1 MLLRFDYMF
10 EILDDVLH
18 PINVNLNQIAQS
30 YIEKMSSK
38 SIKNANKVT
47 LCNTCAN
54 KNVIKIQKE
63 KSKRSNDANA
73 DKT

>member
-1 MLLRFDYMF
+1 MF
-10 EILDDVLH
+10 LH

-47 LCNTCAN
+47 LCNTCAKKCN
-54 KNVIKIQKE
+54 KMQKE
-63 KSKRSNDANA
+63 KSK
-73 DKT
+73 

>member
-1 MLLRFDYMF
+1 MF
-10 EILDDVLH
+10 LH

-54 KNVIKIQKE
+54 KNVIKCK
-63 KSKRSNDANA
+63 KRKAND
-73 DKT
+73 KIMQTLIKLKVKVISR